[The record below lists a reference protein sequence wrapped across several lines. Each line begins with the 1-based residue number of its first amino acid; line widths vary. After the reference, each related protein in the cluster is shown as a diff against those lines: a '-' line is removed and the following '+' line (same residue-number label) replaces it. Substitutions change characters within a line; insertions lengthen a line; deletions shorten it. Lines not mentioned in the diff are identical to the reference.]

1 MKSSAA
7 TDDAGNPA
15 NMFQQWKYQEMLE
28 LYDFITHPGSLFQIP
43 ANFEKAV
50 RSFSSSG

>member
-7 TDDAGNPA
+7 TADAGNPP

-43 ANFEKAV
+43 ANFELAL
-50 RSFSSSG
+50 RSFSASG